1 MIFSIIIS
9 FFTILFISNKSV
21 YLGNK
26 LGLVDRPSKNKIHTT
41 NVSLLG
47 GLQIYITLLI
57 FLSLSYEEADIYF
70 FQFFYLTSFF
80 ILGLV
85 DDRININS
93 NYKILLVIIFSLIL
107 FFFDESFLI
116 HKIYFEISNNE
127 YYFGKL
133 KIPVTLFCILLMY
146 IAVNMSDGINC
157 FLISFSIFAL
167 LLINLLI
174 FNISL
179 DVFDLAILL
188 ALITIFY
195 FNYKNT
201 IFLGNSGASLLASYF
216 IYKLIN
222 TNYLNQIDVFEII
235 SVFLIMGIDMVRLVI
250 IRLLRKKNPFERDL
264 NHFHYLLLKKMSL
277 IITIIFYLILS
288 FGPVIFSKI
297 TNLSTVFFIPFSVM
311 IYFYV
316 VNKLSKINE

>member
-9 FFTILFISNKSV
+9 FFTILLISNKSV
-21 YLGNK
+21 YFGNK
-26 LGLVDRPSKNKIHTT
+26 LGLVDRPSKNKIHTK
-41 NVSLLG
+41 NVFLLG
-47 GLQIYITLLI
+47 GLQIFITLLI
-57 FLSLSYEEADIYF
+57 FLSINYKEADIYF

-85 DDRININS
+85 DDRINLNS

-157 FLISFSIFAL
+157 LLISFSIFAL

-201 IFLGNSGASLLASYF
+201 IFLGNSGASLLAAYF

-222 TNYLNQIDVFEII
+222 TNYLNQIDVFEVI

-264 NHFHYLLLKKMSL
+264 NHFHHLLLKKMNL
-277 IITIIFYLILS
+277 FLTIFIYLILS
-288 FGPVIFSKI
+288 FSPLIFSQI
-297 TNLSTVFFIPFSVM
+297 TNEPTLYIIPFSVI
-311 IYFYV
+311 IYFYM